1 MKIIMKNA
9 QLKGIMLMWE
19 LVNIEIHYF
28 KIMSRFLD
36 IKWIWKDLKIILLVP
51 MKVIKY
57 LYLVMMIKDIYLEM
71 ALIH

>member
-57 LYLVMMIKDIYLEM
+57 LYLVMMIKDIYLEL